1 MSWSSLPKEE
11 EKSGI
16 FSTPV
21 FPTEHLFF
29 PHTASTSHFLVQT
42 LIISPK
48 TKKEFRPHLLPKRQV
63 GPTCIT
69 DSLSPQRAVVSPPV
83 RMLASPLQVS
93 QIPSPICGPAPTVSR
108 PRTPGSNPP
117 TPRAPSPTAWTH
129 PGGAHRQWEMGR
141 GAPTWEQRGFSG
153 LPVAARLNNGHPF
166 PPLSQNSPKRA
177 ASPLL
182 LPNPYAS
189 RTFSKLPLPP
199 PSAPMAK
206 EPMRV
211 LVTGAA
217 GTDGVALAS
226 LPPRSLGLPTRS
238 RAGGGGSDLAADPR
252 RSSGGFRVWWL

>member
-1 MSWSSLPKEE
+1 M
-11 EKSGI
+11 
-16 FSTPV
+16 

-129 PGGAHRQWEMGR
+129 LGGAHRQWEMGR

-199 PSAPMAK
+199 PLPLQWRRNRCACSSPAPQVRTASRS
-206 EPMRV
+206 PHFPLV
-211 LVTGAA
+211 LLVCRRDLVRGA
-217 GTDGVALAS
+217 VARIWLQI
-226 LPPRSLGLPTRS
+226 R
-238 RAGGGGSDLAADPR
+238 ADPVEGFEC
-252 RSSGGFRVWWL
+252 GGCR